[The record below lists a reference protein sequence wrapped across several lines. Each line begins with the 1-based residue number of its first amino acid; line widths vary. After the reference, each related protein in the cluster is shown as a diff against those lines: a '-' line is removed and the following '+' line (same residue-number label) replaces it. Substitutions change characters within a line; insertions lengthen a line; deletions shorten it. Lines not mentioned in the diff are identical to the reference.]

1 MQTLTLDQLKLNI
14 SRLEYSE
21 QLDLLLAIVSMLKTQ
36 SNSQATVSLLQLDG
50 LGKDIWA
57 SVKTDDYIQELR
69 NEWE

>member
-1 MQTLTLDQLKLNI
+1 MQTLSLDQLKLNI

-21 QLDLLLAIVSMLKTQ
+21 QLDLLLATASMLKTQ

-57 SVKTDDYIQELR
+57 SVQTDDYIQELR
-69 NEWE
+69 NEWA